1 VSQGFVGILNLD
13 MGNLRSVSN
22 AIASLGHDCGFVA
35 APDELA
41 RVTHLVIPG
50 VGSFHTAMR
59 RVTERGLRDPVRGF
73 AASGRPVLGLC
84 LGMQLLGSR
93 GEEGEA
99 SRGFDLVPG
108 CVRKLDA
115 RLAPAIPHV
124 GWNSVDSVA
133 PHPVLAGIRS
143 GVDFYFV
150 HSYHLSADDPTMV
163 LGTTEYG
170 ERFASIVGRDNIVG
184 FQFHPEKSQASG
196 LRLIDDFCGWDG
208 TC

>member
-1 VSQGFVGILNLD
+1 MSDDFVGILNLD

-22 AIASLGHDCGFVA
+22 AITSLGHDCGLVA
-35 APDELA
+35 APEQLE

-59 RVTERGLRDPVRGF
+59 RVTERGLRDPVRRF
-73 AASGRPVLGLC
+73 ADSGRPVLGLC

-93 GEEGEA
+93 GDEGEA
-99 SRGFDLVPG
+99 SRGLDLVPG
-108 CVRKLDA
+108 CVRRLDA

-133 PHPVLAGIRS
+133 AHPVLEGIRS

-150 HSYHLSADDPTMV
+150 HSCHLSADDPTTV

-170 ERFASIVGRDNIVG
+170 ERFASIVGRGNIVG

-196 LRLIDDFCGWDG
+196 LRLIDNFCSWDG